1 MEKNGTRGKMAFM
14 TGRLL
19 LTIMCCTGVSAHAQ
33 SISSQ
38 PQSEYVYKQKVVPS
52 GLNNYLFSTYYYNG
66 KKAFNLRALAMGS
79 VSGEVLQMKT
89 NPSGT
94 NFSVLSVKGEDRIV
108 TVFDLWRQNR
118 VVHQFK
124 DIKGITAICYSSD
137 ARDLYIASGSKL
149 LCFDLRSYE
158 QKWSLAMPFEA
169 QDVVASDNGY
179 FVALRNGSK
188 VAVMNLESKDIR
200 KEYDFEIA
208 VNDMSFTKGSDKFG
222 VLTSDE
228 LFSLYDAHDF
238 TIIQHFDAVG
248 AAKCLSFH
256 PDGKYASVITGEGRI
271 AIINLLDGETRD
283 YVENAAGGI
292 SGALFLKDGKQNIF
306 LAYNVQNDIIY
317 KLMSQLAPN
326 FTKLLKEELAE
337 KMAEWE
343 MRMPDETLEEYNL
356 RVNDE
361 TREKQ
366 MKLFA
371 EDISTRLAGDLLEMS
386 MISLG
391 NYNPETNMLALEFN
405 TMTPIFL
412 DVPETELL
420 SFQDVSNL
428 EFKNARYGLTEKDKF
443 KLVYVDIYNKVSGKT
458 YTYDN
463 REGLL
468 DHIKADDTFVPL
480 DLVHQSSME
489 MMKLE
494 EIKDN
499 IVSLAKQQNKISDHT
514 NITVSARVVPD
525 VDASGKKIMN
535 YLIRFTY
542 TVEPKFSAK
551 EDFAA
556 GKYKAEESAAAISML
571 RIVKTAFEND
581 FAQYVKQGAKLKVN
595 ITGMADALP
604 ITGKIAYD
612 GCYGEFF
619 GEPVYKNN
627 DLGNITI
634 TKADGIT
641 ENEQLAFLR
650 ATGVKEYIKSNVP
663 SLNVMDT
670 NYVHRIQL
678 TKGKGGEYRRINV
691 DFIFVDAF

>member
-1 MEKNGTRGKMAFM
+1 MDKKEWLKKSPFIEM
-14 TGRLL
+14 LL
-19 LTIMCCTGVSAHAQ
+19 CIGMCGLGGVVHAQ
-33 SISSQ
+33 NSNGALKD
-38 PQSEYVYKQKVVPS
+38 EYLYKQKVVPS
-52 GLNNYLFSTYYYNG
+52 AVSNYLFSTYYFNG
-66 KKAFNLRALAMGS
+66 KKAYNLRSLPMATA
-79 VSGEVLQMKT
+79 SGIIQSMKV

-94 NFSVLSVKGEDRIV
+94 TFALLSEKAGVKSVAVY
-108 TVFDLWRQNR
+108 DLWKQGCL
-118 VVHQFK
+118 VHQFK
-124 DIKGITAICYSSD
+124 EVENPTAICYSAD
-137 ARDLYIASGSKL
+137 ARSIYIASGLSL
-149 LCFDLRSYE
+149 LCYDLRSFE
-158 QKWSLAMPFEA
+158 KKWSMTIPVEA
-169 QDVVASDNGY
+169 NDLVVSDNGY
-179 FVALRNGSK
+179 FIAARSGSK
-188 VAVMNLESKDIR
+188 VHVWNLENKELR
-200 KEYDFEIA
+200 KEYDFETV
-208 VNDMSFTKGSDKFG
+208 VNDVAFSKGSDKFG
-222 VLTSDE
+222 VLTGDE
-228 LFSLYDAHDF
+228 LFSLYDTQDF
-238 TIIQHFDAVG
+238 SIIQHFDAVG
-248 AAKCLSFH
+248 SAKCLSFH
-256 PDGKYASVITGEGRI
+256 PDGKYASVITGEGRV
-271 AIINLLDGETRD
+271 AVINLLDGESRD
-283 YVENAAGGI
+283 YIENEAGGTNAA
-292 SGALFLKDGKQNIF
+292 LFVKDGKQNVF
-306 LAYNVQNDIIY
+306 LAYNAQSDIFY

-371 EDISTRLAGDLLEMS
+371 EDISTKLAGNLLEMS

-391 NYNPETNMLALEFN
+391 NYNPETHMLALEFD

-412 DVPETELL
+412 DVPESELL
-420 SFQDVSNL
+420 SFQDVDNL
-428 EFKNARYGLTEKDKF
+428 EFKNVRYGLTEKDKF
-443 KLVYVDIYNKVSGKT
+443 RLVYVDIYNKVSGKT

-514 NITVSARVVPD
+514 HITVSARVMPD
-525 VDASGKKIMN
+525 VDANGKKIMN
-535 YLIRFTY
+535 YLVRFTY
-542 TVEPKFSAK
+542 TVDPKFSAK

-571 RIVKTAFEND
+571 RIVKTAFESD
-581 FAQYVKQGAKLKVN
+581 FAPYVKSGKKLRVN
-595 ITGMADALP
+595 VTGMADALP
-604 ITGKIAYD
+604 ITGRINYD
-612 GCYGEFF
+612 GCYGDFV

-627 DLGNITI
+627 DLSNVTV
-634 TKADGIT
+634 TKKDSIT

-650 ATGVKEYIKSNVP
+650 ATGVTEYIKSNVS
-663 SLNVMDT
+663 SLSQMEAS
-670 NYVHRIQL
+670 YVHKIEL
-678 TKGKGGEYRRINV
+678 SKGKGGEYRRINV

>member
-1 MEKNGTRGKMAFM
+1 MDKKEWLKKFPFIEM
-14 TGRLL
+14 LL
-19 LTIMCCTGVSAHAQ
+19 CIGMCGLGGVVHAQ
-33 SISSQ
+33 NSNGALKD
-38 PQSEYVYKQKVVPS
+38 EYLYKQKVVPS
-52 GLNNYLFSTYYYNG
+52 AVSNYLFSTYYFNG
-66 KKAFNLRALAMGS
+66 KKAYNLRSLPMATA
-79 VSGEVLQMKT
+79 SGIIQSMKV

-94 NFSVLSVKGEDRIV
+94 TFALLSEKAGVKSVAVY
-108 TVFDLWRQNR
+108 DLWKQGCL
-118 VVHQFK
+118 VHQFK
-124 DIKGITAICYSSD
+124 EVENPTAICYSAD
-137 ARDLYIASGSKL
+137 ARSIYIAAGLSL
-149 LCFDLRSYE
+149 LCYDLRSFE
-158 QKWSLAMPFEA
+158 KKWSMTIPVEA
-169 QDVVASDNGY
+169 NDLVVSDNGY
-179 FVALRNGSK
+179 FIAARSGSK
-188 VAVMNLESKDIR
+188 VHVWNLENKELR
-200 KEYDFEIA
+200 KEYDFETV
-208 VNDMSFTKGSDKFG
+208 VNDVAFSKGSDKFG
-222 VLTSDE
+222 VLTGDE
-228 LFSLYDAHDF
+228 LFSLYDTQDF
-238 TIIQHFDAVG
+238 SIIQHFDAVG
-248 AAKCLSFH
+248 SAKCLSFH
-256 PDGKYASVITGEGRI
+256 PDGKYASVITGEGRV
-271 AIINLLDGETRD
+271 AVINLLDGESRD
-283 YVENAAGGI
+283 YIENEAGGTNAA
-292 SGALFLKDGKQNIF
+292 LFVKDGKQNVF
-306 LAYNVQNDIIY
+306 LAYNAQSDIFY

-371 EDISTRLAGDLLEMS
+371 EDISTKLAGNLLEMS

-391 NYNPETNMLALEFN
+391 NYNPETHMLALEFD

-412 DVPETELL
+412 DVPESELL
-420 SFQDVSNL
+420 SFQDVDNL
-428 EFKNARYGLTEKDKF
+428 EFKNVRYGLTEKDKF
-443 KLVYVDIYNKVSGKT
+443 RLVYVDIYNKVSGKT

-514 NITVSARVVPD
+514 HITVSARVMPD
-525 VDASGKKIMN
+525 VDANGKKIMN
-535 YLIRFTY
+535 YLVRFTY
-542 TVEPKFSAK
+542 TVDPKFSVK

-571 RIVKTAFEND
+571 RIVKTAFESD
-581 FAQYVKQGAKLKVN
+581 FAPYVKSGKKLRVN
-595 ITGMADALP
+595 VTGMADALP
-604 ITGKIAYD
+604 ITGRISYD
-612 GCYGEFF
+612 GCYGDFV

-627 DLGNITI
+627 DLGNVTV
-634 TKADGIT
+634 TKKDGIT

-650 ATGVKEYIKSNVP
+650 ATGVTEYIKSNVS
-663 SLNVMDT
+663 SLSQMET
-670 NYVHRIQL
+670 SYVHKIEL
-678 TKGKGGEYRRINV
+678 SKGKGGEYRRINV

>member
-1 MEKNGTRGKMAFM
+1 MGKSMIREKLFPFVGMMLIGVYGNG
-14 TGRLL
+14 
-19 LTIMCCTGVSAHAQ
+19 IVAHAQ
-33 SISSQ
+33 PPANAAKSD
-38 PQSEYVYKQKVVPS
+38 YVYKQKVVPS
-52 GLNNYLFSTYYYNG
+52 TINNYLFSTYYFNG
-66 KKAFNLRALAMGS
+66 KKAYNLRSLTMGS
-79 VSGEVLQMKT
+79 ASGNIVLMKI

-94 NFSVLSVKGEDRIV
+94 TFALLSEKGEERNVAIY
-108 TVFDLWRQNR
+108 DLWKQGK
-118 VVHQFK
+118 VIHQFK
-124 DIKGITAICYSSD
+124 DVENPSAICYSSD
-137 ARDLYIASGSKL
+137 ARYIYIATVNNL
-149 LCFDLRSYE
+149 LCFDLRSFE
-158 QKWSLAMPFEA
+158 QKWSMAISFAVDDMT
-169 QDVVASDNGY
+169 VSDNGY
-179 FVALRNGSK
+179 FLAARSGSK
-188 VAVMNLESKDIR
+188 VTVWNLESKEIR

-208 VNDMSFTKGSDKFG
+208 VNDIAFSKNSDKFG

-228 LFSLYDAHDF
+228 LLSLYDTQDF
-238 TIIQHFDAVG
+238 SIIQHFDAVG
-248 AAKCLSFH
+248 TAKCLSFH
-256 PDGKYASVITGEGRI
+256 PDGKYASVITGDGRI

-283 YVENAAGGI
+283 YVDNEAGGTN
-292 SGALFLKDGKQNIF
+292 GAVFVKDGKQNIF
-306 LAYNVQNDIIY
+306 LAYNAQTDIIY

-337 KMAEWE
+337 RMAEWE

-371 EDISTRLAGDLLEMS
+371 EDISTKLAGNLLEMS

-412 DVPETELL
+412 EVQETELL
-420 SFQDVSNL
+420 SFQDVNNL
-428 EFKNARYGLTEKDKF
+428 EFRNVRYGLTEKDKF

-480 DLVHQSSME
+480 DLVHLSSME

-514 NITVSARVVPD
+514 NISVSARVVPD
-525 VDASGKKIMN
+525 VDANGKKIMN

-571 RIVKTAFEND
+571 RIVKTAFENE

-604 ITGKIAYD
+604 ITGKISYD

-619 GEPVYKNN
+619 SEPVYKNN

-670 NYVHRIQL
+670 NYVHNIQL
-678 TKGKGGEYRRINV
+678 AKGKGGEYRRINV